1 MSLSRYLPLIAA
13 TDPDA
18 DSPVPDEAESLI
30 ERLRPIVV
38 KHGRMGTLSLATGA
52 LTVLR
57 GVAALRSNK
66 TRALRQL
73 AVGTGWIAIGRA
85 QRQAADEDEDLEVGD
100 AWYEEAE
107 NEEENDSGAIA
118 DANQQEPRDFG
129 DPGEGETPDAQTAAE
144 PGEMTGP
151 ATGDA
156 VPETDKEGGPEGM
169 PADDVEMVDP
179 EEEEEGELNEG
190 SLQTDEEEEETGR

>member
-1 MSLSRYLPLIAA
+1 MSFSRYLPLVAA
-13 TDPDA
+13 TDPDG
-18 DSPVPDEAESLI
+18 DVLPDEAESLI

-38 KHGRMGTLSLATGA
+38 KHGRLGTLSLATGA

-57 GVAALRSNK
+57 GFAALRSNR
-66 TRALRQL
+66 TRALRRL
-73 AVGTGWIAIGRA
+73 AVGAGWIAIGRA
-85 QRQAADEDEDLEVGD
+85 QRQAADEDGDLEVGD
-100 AWYEEAE
+100 AWYEEA
-107 NEEENDSGAIA
+107 NEEDDDSGAIA
-118 DANQQEPRDFG
+118 DANQQEPRDFA

-151 ATGDA
+151 TTGDA
-156 VPETDKEGGPEGM
+156 VPENSKEGGPEEM

-190 SLQTDEEEEETGR
+190 SLQTDEEEEETGE